1 MIELNKK
8 QLEGLDLAVSRY
20 RAGEKTTIIAGY
32 AGTGKSTLVKFIIAA
47 LREDGIDPDK
57 DVVYT
62 SFTGKAT
69 QVLQKKGNKNVSTL
83 HRLLFQHFP
92 RPDGTFYRKPV
103 PFIPYKI
110 VIVDECSMVPKD
122 LLKRLASYDVHIICL
137 GDPGQLPPVDKNE
150 NNHLLDIPH
159 VFLDEIM
166 RQEEESEIIKLTMD
180 IREGKPL
187 NHFVGKEVQILDKEE
202 LTTGMLLWANQIICS
217 TNSTR
222 VALNNQMRQ
231 LLGRGDKPEDGD
243 KVICLRNYWD
253 IWSEDGQPL
262 VNGTIGTLSE
272 TFNNFLK
279 IPSYITNGRLNQI
292 DTVIGNFHSD
302 DGVTNFSN
310 LTMDKK
316 MILEG
321 EPTLDWRESYKLSNN
336 KKYVNSIPLS
346 FTYGYAIT
354 CHKSQGSEWDNVLV
368 IEEGFPFD
376 KEEHKKW
383 LYTAA
388 TRAAKKLVIIR
399 KG

>member
-1 MIELNKK
+1 MIELNEK
-8 QLEGLDLAVSRY
+8 QLEGLDLAVARY

-47 LREDGIDPDK
+47 LADDGINPDE

-83 HRLLFQHFP
+83 HKLLFEHFP
-92 RPDGTFYRKPV
+92 RPDGTFYRRPV
-103 PFIPYKI
+103 SSIDYKI

-122 LLKRLASYDVHIICL
+122 LLKRLAAYPVHIICL
-137 GDPGQLPPVDKNE
+137 GDPGQLPPINKEDD
-150 NNHLLDIPH
+150 NHLLDVPH

-180 IREGKPL
+180 IRAGKPL
-187 NHFVGKEVQILDKEE
+187 NHFQGKEVQILDKEE
-202 LTTGMLLWANQIICS
+202 LTTGMLMWADQIICS
-217 TNSTR
+217 TNATR
-222 VALNNQMRQ
+222 VALNNQMRD
-231 LLGRGDKPEDGD
+231 LLGRGDNPEDGD
-243 KVICLRNYWD
+243 KVICLRNYWEVC
-253 IWSEDGQPL
+253 SEDGQPL
-262 VNGTIGTLSE
+262 VNGTIGTLHNS
-272 TFNNFLK
+272 FNSFLR
-279 IPSYITNGRLNQI
+279 IPAYISGGRLTQI
-292 DTVIGNFHSD
+292 DTIVANFKSD
-302 DGVTNFSN
+302 DEITEFNN

-321 EPTLDWRESYKLSNN
+321 ESTLTWKENFKLGKN
-336 KKYVNSIPLS
+336 KNYMNSIPLS

-354 CHKSQGSEWDNVLV
+354 GHKSQGSEWDNVLV

-376 KEEHKKW
+376 KEEHMRW
-383 LYTAA
+383 LYTCA

>member
-1 MIELNKK
+1 MIELNEK
-8 QLEGLDLAVSRY
+8 QLEGLNLAVARY

-47 LREDGIDPDK
+47 LKEDGINPDE

-83 HRLLFQHFP
+83 HKLLFEHFP
-92 RPDGTFYRKPV
+92 RPDGTFYRRPV
-103 PFIPYKI
+103 LSIDYKI

-122 LLKRLASYDVHIICL
+122 LLKRLAHYNVHIICL
-137 GDPGQLPPVDKNE
+137 GDPGQLPPIDKNE
-150 NNHLLDIPH
+150 NNHLLDMPH

-166 RQEEESEIIKLTMD
+166 RQEEQSEIIKLTMD
-180 IREGKPL
+180 IRNGKPL
-187 NHFVGKEVQILDKEE
+187 NHYVGTEVQILDKEE
-202 LTTGMLLWANQIICS
+202 LTTGMLQWADQIICS
-217 TNSTR
+217 TNATR
-222 VALNNQMRQ
+222 VALNNQMRK
-231 LLGRGDKPEDGD
+231 LLGRSDSPEDGD

-253 IWSEDGQPL
+253 VISEDGQPL
-262 VNGTIGTLSE
+262 VNGTIGYLDNS
-272 TFNNFLK
+272 FNNFLK
-279 IPSYITNGRLNQI
+279 IPAYVTGGRLTEI
-292 DTVIGNFHSD
+292 STVMGNFKSD
-302 DGVTNFSN
+302 DNVTNFYN
-310 LTMDKK
+310 LSMDKR

-321 EPTLDWRESYKLSNN
+321 EPTLNWKESYKLSNN
-336 KKYVNSIPLS
+336 KKFMGSLPLS

-354 CHKSQGSEWDNVLV
+354 CHKSQGSEWDKVLV
-368 IEEGFPFD
+368 IEEGFPYD

>member
-1 MIELNKK
+1 MIELNDK

-20 RAGEKTTIIAGY
+20 RAGEKTTVIAGY

-47 LREDGIDPDK
+47 LKEDGINPDT

-83 HRLLFQHFP
+83 HKLLFEHFP
-92 RPDGTFYRKPV
+92 RSDGTFYRRPV

-122 LLKRLASYDVHIICL
+122 LLKRLASYKVHIICL
-137 GDPGQLPPVDKNE
+137 GDPGQLPPINKDDD
-150 NNHLLDIPH
+150 NHLLDCPH

-166 RQEEESEIIKLTMD
+166 RQEEQSEIIKLTMD
-180 IREGKPL
+180 IRAGKPL
-187 NHFVGKEVQILDKEE
+187 NHYQGKEVQILDAEE
-202 LTTGMLLWANQIICS
+202 LTTGMLLWADQIICS
-217 TNSTR
+217 TNATR
-222 VALNNQMRQ
+222 VALNNQIRE
-231 LLGRGDKPEDGD
+231 LLGRSDRPEDGD
-243 KVICLRNYWD
+243 KVICLRNYWETV
-253 IWSEDGQPL
+253 SEDGQPL
-262 VNGTIGTLSE
+262 VNGTIGYLSDS
-272 TFNNFLK
+272 FNSYLR
-279 IPSYITNGRLNQI
+279 IPAYITGGRINQI
-292 DTVIGNFHSD
+292 ETVIANFKSD

-310 LTMDKK
+310 LNMDKR

-321 EPTLDWRESYKLSNN
+321 EPTLNFKESFKLSKNI
-336 KKYVNSIPLS
+336 KFVNSIPLS

-354 CHKSQGSEWDNVLV
+354 GHKSQGSEWDNVLV

-376 KEEHKKW
+376 KEEHKRW
-383 LYTAA
+383 LYTVA